1 MPLKKEFSL
10 LELTLC
16 GMGIILGAG
25 IYALI
30 GQGAAVAGN
39 AVWLSFAFGALIA
52 ATTGFSYAELSS
64 MYPEAGAEYDYSR
77 HAFGKKIAFFT
88 GWLVMFAS
96 ILGATTVAIGFGG
109 YFGAFFS
116 IQPVYGAIAIIV
128 ASTVILLFGVSMS
141 AKLGAIIT
149 LIEASGLLFII
160 FVGLP
165 HIGSFDFTS
174 VPSIQGVLS
183 GAVIVFFAFLGFE
196 EMARFSEETADAKN
210 VMPKALMLAIAGS
223 TILYILVAIASVSI
237 VGAPA
242 LAQSGSPLA
251 TVAQATSGP
260 QAFYV
265 LSVIALF
272 STSNTVLLVL
282 LAASRFLYGIS
293 KEHAL
298 PPALH
303 VVSGNGVPWVAVI
316 VTGFLALAFLA
327 IGAIDFVASA
337 VDLSLFFVF
346 LIINCALIKLRLSHP
361 QAERPFKSPFSV
373 FGIPIMA
380 LAGIAFTSILIF
392 SIRDPKIFEVGL
404 AVATTGII
412 AAFLFVK
419 GPEAPAHQTI

>member
-30 GQGAAVAGN
+30 GQGAAAAGN
-39 AVWLSFAFGALIA
+39 AVWLSFAFSALIA

-116 IQPVYGAIAIIV
+116 VQPIYGAIAIIA

-141 AKLGAIIT
+141 AKLGAIVT
-149 LIEASGLLFII
+149 LIEAGGLLFII

-165 HIGSFDFTS
+165 HIGSFDIAS
-174 VPSIQGVLS
+174 VPSAQGVLS

-196 EMARFSEETADAKN
+196 EMARFSEETVDAKK

-223 TILYILVAIASVSI
+223 TILYVLVAIAAVSV

-242 LAQSGSPLA
+242 LAQSDSPLA
-251 TVAQATSGP
+251 TVAQAASGP
-260 QAFYV
+260 QAFYL

-272 STSNTVLLVL
+272 STANTVLLVL

-303 VVSGNGVPWVAVI
+303 IVSGNGVPWVAVI

-327 IGAIDFVASA
+327 IGKIDFVASA
-337 VDLSLFFVF
+337 VDLSLFLVF
-346 LIINCALIKLRLSHP
+346 LIINSALIKLRFSHP
-361 QAERPFKSPFSV
+361 HAERPFKSPFSV
-373 FGIPIMA
+373 FGIPLMA
-380 LAGIAFTSILIF
+380 LAGMVFTSILLF
-392 SIRDPKIFEVGL
+392 SIRDPRIFEAGL
-404 AVATTGII
+404 VVAATGII
-412 AAFLFVK
+412 ATFLFVK
-419 GPEAPAHQTI
+419 GHDAPAPQTI